1 MKRGV
6 LNLSWIALVFCALA
20 FQTPCRAKEK
30 ILHLARIIDPQTL
43 DPALVQLAEDYL
55 LQPLLSLS
63 LLDITN
69 NTELIPLA
77 AKDWSASPD
86 FRVYT
91 VHLRSGLRF
100 SNGREVVAGDY
111 VYQLERIIN
120 PATAAMMKDYF
131 KHVVGTAEFDAGKTN
146 HVRGLQAPDPET
158 LVITLDRTDPTFP
171 YLLVGPAGTA
181 VPREEVERDR
191 HQFALRPVTAGPYKV
206 KSWVRGARLE
216 LEKNPSYNGPI
227 PQYFDGIELMIGV
240 DEFTQLLMFERG
252 EIDIANIITGIP
264 FPDLRHLREEPR
276 WRGAIESTSTPT
288 TYALIMNCEIPPFNN
303 VLVRRAMNHAVNRD
317 RRMKVRSGVMVHAEG
332 IIPPVLHGYDPNFKG
347 YDFDPKKARELL
359 RESGVPLPIHTVLWH
374 STEEGVRTMAQGVQA
389 DLKDVGV
396 ELDLKMVSYGELITA
411 AETRGKVPMLYS
423 GWSCVI
429 PDPVDMLGTQFDG
442 RAVTNST
449 TMNKS
454 F

>member
-1 MKRGV
+1 
-6 LNLSWIALVFCALA
+6 
-20 FQTPCRAKEK
+20 
-30 ILHLARIIDPQTL
+30 
-43 DPALVQLAEDYL
+43 LVQLAEDYL

-206 KSWVRGARLE
+206 KSWVRGARL
-216 LEKNPSYNGPI
+216 
-227 PQYFDGIELMIGV
+227 
-240 DEFTQLLMFERG
+240 
-252 EIDIANIITGIP
+252 
-264 FPDLRHLREEPR
+264 
-276 WRGAIESTSTPT
+276 
-288 TYALIMNCEIPPFNN
+288 
-303 VLVRRAMNHAVNRD
+303 
-317 RRMKVRSGVMVHAEG
+317 
-332 IIPPVLHGYDPNFKG
+332 
-347 YDFDPKKARELL
+347 
-359 RESGVPLPIHTVLWH
+359 
-374 STEEGVRTMAQGVQA
+374 
-389 DLKDVGV
+389 
-396 ELDLKMVSYGELITA
+396 
-411 AETRGKVPMLYS
+411 
-423 GWSCVI
+423 
-429 PDPVDMLGTQFDG
+429 
-442 RAVTNST
+442 
-449 TMNKS
+449 
-454 F
+454 